1 MKHVLY
7 LAAVIALAAG
17 TLLAPPLPPQSER
30 TFTGSISDSACGL
43 THMMPGDTP
52 KQCALQCIQMGAK
65 FVLADN
71 AHRRVYALSDQAQAQ
86 PFAGERVAVKGTL
99 NGVTIEVKS
108 ITAAK

>member
-1 MKHVLY
+1 MKHVLC
-7 LAAVIALAAG
+7 LAAAVVFAAG
-17 TLLAPPLPPQSER
+17 TVLAPPLPPQSEQ

-71 AHRRVYALSDQAQAQ
+71 AHHKVYALSDQAQAK
-86 PFAGERVAVKGTL
+86 PFAGQNVAVKGTL
-99 NGVTIEVKS
+99 RGATIEVKS
-108 ITAAK
+108 ITAVK

>member
-7 LAAVIALAAG
+7 LAAVIALAAA
-17 TLLAPPLPPQSER
+17 TLLASPPQSER

-52 KQCALQCIQMGAK
+52 KQCALQCIRMGAK

-71 AHRRVYALSDQAQAQ
+71 ARHKVYALSDQTQAR
-86 PFAGERVAVKGTL
+86 PFAGENVVVKGTL

-108 ITAAK
+108 ITAVK